1 MTSVPEF
8 LRWGLA
14 VGQPASLVLRSGRLI
29 TGVLN
34 EVDLT
39 GYVVKIGDW
48 TVRVEEVA
56 GARSGPDLIE
66 ERGRGEPTARQ
77 GRSGLQPATADVA

>member
-39 GYVVKIGDW
+39 AYVVKSGDW
-48 TVRVEEVA
+48 TVRVEDVA
-56 GARSGPDLIE
+56 GARSGSDLIE
-66 ERGRGEPTARQ
+66 GLDREEPSETRA
-77 GRSGLQPATADVA
+77 RSGLQPATVDVA